1 MKCKDCPYESKAGNV
16 RRHHQTAHQHQVK
29 CDECEVSLKNK
40 KELLAHKR
48 EAHHTLSCLVCGLS
62 FNRCDSLKVHMRTH
76 QDKEITEKPKEDII
90 TQVREFCCEHCGF
103 KTKRSGNLRRH
114 LNVKHNLIVKAKRT
128 SRQKKYRQ
136 RLKFLKDVQNANFIK
151 KMSASG
157 DQALVDTDIEQI
169 MAARPN
175 MSNRDVI
182 AFLRILKKKLPA
194 KTFSTNV
201 RKAVKKR
208 TDLLDKYFETK
219 RGTLVDKD
227 GESVEMPI
235 TVVKDLN
242 VLVKLVVDKR
252 EINEEKSK
260 VVLGVDGG
268 LGKLI
273 VTASIIPEG
282 EKEKRERAKEAK
294 EKDRYKST
302 GVKRTMI
309 IARVDEVPECYE
321 NLEILMTR
329 LRLRRFSK
337 QFSLVCDLK
346 LIDILVG
353 LQGGSSMYPCPYC
366 LGCKVDS
373 EGKPTNQKGKF
384 QKGEPRTFR
393 NIREQYEKSKN
404 KHRNGKSTSR
414 KSLKKFFS
422 VKNLPMQVT
431 DDMDEIPISKMYP
444 PPSLHCGI
452 LGPANDTLKKLE
464 SIFPVQ
470 MSEYRKVRH
479 IKGSGPGG
487 DFNGPTLKS
496 IMGNTN
502 GKLDDIK
509 KIVEENGRG
518 GEFRFVEHLTNL
530 NELNTAVNSKVL
542 DLPKMRELVSTLVDN
557 FRLMQDEFNLSQPL
571 KLHIIQEHYIEHFE
585 LTGETLLKYSDEI
598 CEAIRS
604 QYSIF
609 DLKHKYV
616 NNKKNSDT
624 HLEMQH
630 KSMVHF
636 NSLNLGDV

>member
-128 SRQKKYRQ
+128 SRQKRYRQ

-302 GVKRTMI
+302 GVKRTMV
-309 IARVDEVPECYE
+309 IA
-321 NLEILMTR
+321 
-329 LRLRRFSK
+329 
-337 QFSLVCDLK
+337 
-346 LIDILVG
+346 
-353 LQGGSSMYPCPYC
+353 
-366 LGCKVDS
+366 
-373 EGKPTNQKGKF
+373 
-384 QKGEPRTFR
+384 
-393 NIREQYEKSKN
+393 
-404 KHRNGKSTSR
+404 
-414 KSLKKFFS
+414 
-422 VKNLPMQVT
+422 
-431 DDMDEIPISKMYP
+431 
-444 PPSLHCGI
+444 
-452 LGPANDTLKKLE
+452 
-464 SIFPVQ
+464 
-470 MSEYRKVRH
+470 
-479 IKGSGPGG
+479 
-487 DFNGPTLKS
+487 
-496 IMGNTN
+496 
-502 GKLDDIK
+502 
-509 KIVEENGRG
+509 
-518 GEFRFVEHLTNL
+518 
-530 NELNTAVNSKVL
+530 
-542 DLPKMRELVSTLVDN
+542 
-557 FRLMQDEFNLSQPL
+557 
-571 KLHIIQEHYIEHFE
+571 
-585 LTGETLLKYSDEI
+585 
-598 CEAIRS
+598 
-604 QYSIF
+604 
-609 DLKHKYV
+609 
-616 NNKKNSDT
+616 
-624 HLEMQH
+624 
-630 KSMVHF
+630 
-636 NSLNLGDV
+636 